1 MTPEPQR
8 IHLSSTEKQI
18 SSVELIE
25 KTSAKDGSPSLLSS
39 HPRNSVPT
47 RRSLDSAIFLGG
59 CCDGRI
65 IRVAGEVA
73 LMGHNLETTT
83 ERLSVLAQC
92 NAPVVKILANYKHR
106 ILLVITEENMLI
118 EYRFNDEYC
127 RDVAELL
134 TLKLASQ
141 LNDRPCFVWAGEM
154 ILAMALGESVIRV
167 WDITKSDNYTL
178 SPHPNSDLR
187 QRSSIVIERLAYCP
201 KHKLLAT
208 GMSDGRIAI
217 WKYTD
222 TRPLL
227 STSTVG
233 IDQYGHFP
241 KVIESVSGSFE
252 PESCW
257 LPQPI
262 VDLFMNHAEEHL
274 RDSCTNTSI
283 GVLVWD
289 STTGV
294 LAASYGSSTD
304 PATENLEEEE
314 NKASIYSAF
323 ILRQQP
329 LCANIGGGGSAVV
342 QVSSQRLAVIS
353 SNPTHF
359 VKSEAPDLASV
370 RTALSSNATT
380 SSSFAKSIE
389 FTESVACVEEQLRS
403 AFCTQEHVAVWNGR
417 QLQVYKHNY
426 SQSLAPF
433 STFACDF
440 EFVGMYEQSIVTRE
454 ARQIHIRNL
463 QGTVKQLINF
473 AEADGPVVVTSI
485 SNGFMACLS
494 ETGVLKV
501 FDLTKKE
508 AKQMYLS
515 KALSSNLPAI
525 ADVCDAGQSG
535 MRVAWL
541 SINSNAS
548 AVAFILTAVSDSQPD
563 SRIFVWQLASDRV
576 QVFDLST
583 GEGRSLDDTTAAD
596 ALNKDH
602 LEGQECKSKTLS
614 NVAQMTSEFVRG
626 HYPLR
631 HYWDLYDSR
640 LLVVE
645 AAKLVPATCPTTS
658 GTVDTPAALDSG
670 GSGES
675 SDEAIETTNESL
687 RPPRHQ
693 HSRISSTFDS
703 EACGFNRT
711 RTLQNIVVAFF
722 VNPEHNSMIVQE
734 VFHLDTGYNGLI
746 GVEVPYFYFILK
758 PDLVSRDAVNL
769 QIRPQFT
776 QTTSQYLGRRVM
788 REFSG
793 LETADPLTRDAILNF
808 SFFLAHGEIDAAFKS
823 MRLIRSTAVWENMAK
838 MCVITRRLDVGFL
851 CLGKIGNA
859 FGASMLREFRNG
871 DNCLTAQTGELALQ
885 LGMTAEAERLFIECG
900 RWDLVTRMH
909 RALGHWDEALSVVEK
924 HNRVR
929 LKNTHYA
936 YALELKNQGNIE
948 DAIHHFVQSN
958 THCVEVPRMLKDF
971 PEKLE
976 EFVNSHPS
984 RELHHWWAQSLEA
997 KGRLK
1002 EAELYYS
1009 RVKDYV
1015 SLVRVYCCGGKEEA
1029 ALELCNETGDA
1040 AACYHL
1046 ARQMEAKGDVDR
1058 AIQLY
1063 TRARAFSCAVRLA
1076 KEHNRNENLYS
1087 LAQLGSP
1094 DDMLDAARHL
1104 EQRGNF
1110 VEKAVLLYHRAGH
1123 LNTAINLAF
1132 EKRQYGALV
1141 SITCDDLGSDCDPE
1155 LIRKCSNFFLQNDQ
1169 FVKAVEVLA
1178 RGKQWLEA
1186 VKLCTDYD
1194 VALSEDL
1201 AEQLTPPPDID
1212 MSETERRDVLTRLGY
1227 ACLSQGLCHLACKKL
1242 TQAGDRV
1249 SAMKAL
1255 LRSGDTNKIIF
1266 FANVSKQRDIY
1277 IMAANYLQTLGT
1289 WRNDTS
1295 VVKLIVQF
1303 YTRAKSFNSLSSFY
1317 EACAQME
1324 VDEYQSY
1331 EKAMGALTEAYKA
1344 LSRAVADAAVASDEV
1359 NGQKLEERLCSIKSQ
1374 IMLCKKFVDAQL
1386 LFEDDPVDALS
1397 QCQAIVDEPK
1407 TAIIIRP
1414 GHVYAVMVKG
1424 LVAHEQYHAA
1434 YACLQEMKEKLGG
1447 HEAVARYL
1455 DKEVQNAIFRALDM
1469 PMPVQL
1475 DSRGGSDSDRGLTMG
1490 EECMESI
1497 EDNADMALESDCEYG
1512 QDDSA

>member
-1 MTPEPQR
+1 
-8 IHLSSTEKQI
+8 
-18 SSVELIE
+18 
-25 KTSAKDGSPSLLSS
+25 
-39 HPRNSVPT
+39 
-47 RRSLDSAIFLGG
+47 
-59 CCDGRI
+59 
-65 IRVAGEVA
+65 
-73 LMGHNLETTT
+73 MGHNLETTT

-92 NAPVVKILANYKHR
+92 NAPIIKILANYEHR

-118 EYRFNDEYC
+118 EYKFNDEYC
-127 RDVAELL
+127 RGVTELL

-141 LNDRPCFVWAGEM
+141 LNDRPSFIWAGEM
-154 ILAMALGESVIRV
+154 VLAMALGESAIRV
-167 WDITKSDNYTL
+167 WDIKKADNYTL
-178 SPHPNSDLR
+178 SPTTSGDLR
-187 QRSSIVIERLAYCP
+187 NRSSTVIERLAYCS
-201 KHKLLAT
+201 KHKLLAA

-217 WKYTD
+217 WKHTD
-222 TRPLL
+222 TRPRLNVP
-227 STSTVG
+227 T
-233 IDQYGHFP
+233 IEMDRQGHYS
-241 KVIESVSGSFE
+241 KAIEPISGTFE

-257 LPQPI
+257 LSQPI
-262 VDLFMNHAEEHL
+262 IDLFVNHAEEHL
-274 RDSCTNTSI
+274 RDSCTNTAIS
-283 GVLVWD
+283 VLVWD
-289 STTGV
+289 STTGM
-294 LAASYGSSTD
+294 LAASYGCYTD
-304 PATENLEEEE
+304 PATEDLEEEE

-323 ILRQQP
+323 ILRQRS
-329 LCANIGGGGSAVV
+329 LCANVGGGGSALV
-342 QVSSQRLAVIS
+342 QGSSQRLAIIS
-353 SNPTHF
+353 SNPAHF

-370 RTALSSNATT
+370 RTTLSPNATT
-380 SSSFAKSIE
+380 SSSSAKSIG
-389 FTESVACVEEQLRS
+389 FTESVICVEEQLRS
-403 AFCTQEHVAVWNGR
+403 AFCTQEYVAVWNGR
-417 QLQVYKHNY
+417 QLQVYKHGY
-426 SQSLAPF
+426 SQPLAPF
-433 STFACDF
+433 STFACEF
-440 EFVGMYEQSIVTRE
+440 EFVGMHEQSIVTRDG
-454 ARQIHIRNL
+454 RQIHIRNL

-473 AEADGPVVVTSI
+473 AEADGSVAVTSI
-485 SNGFMACLS
+485 CNGFMACLS
-494 ETGVLKV
+494 EAGVLKV

-525 ADVCDAGQSG
+525 AGVCDARQSG

-548 AVAFILTAVSDSQPD
+548 AVAFILSVVSDSQPD
-563 SRIFVWQLASDRV
+563 SRIFVWQLSSDRV
-576 QVFDLST
+576 QVFDLAT
-583 GEGRSLDDTTAAD
+583 GESRSLDDTAAEI
-596 ALNKDH
+596 LNKER
-602 LEGQECKSKTLS
+602 LEAQACKSRTLPI
-614 NVAQMTSEFVRG
+614 VAQMTSEFVRG

-645 AAKLVPATCPTTS
+645 AAKLVPYTSHSTS
-658 GTVDTPAALDSG
+658 GTVNTPTSLDSG
-670 GSGES
+670 GSGETT
-675 SDEAIETTNESL
+675 DE
-687 RPPRHQ
+687 
-693 HSRISSTFDS
+693 
-703 EACGFNRT
+703 
-711 RTLQNIVVAFF
+711 LQNIVVAFF
-722 VNPEHNSMIVQE
+722 VNPEHNSMIAQE
-734 VFHLDTGYNGLI
+734 VFHLEPGYNGLI
-746 GVEVPYFYFILK
+746 GVEVPYFYFVLK
-758 PDLVSRDAVNL
+758 PDLVSKAVVNAHTG
-769 QIRPQFT
+769 PQFT
-776 QTTSQYLGRRVM
+776 QTKSQYLDRRVM

-859 FGASMLREFRNG
+859 FGASMLREVRNG
-871 DNCLTAQTGELALQ
+871 DNCLTAQIGELALQ

-909 RALGHWDEALSVVEK
+909 RALGHWDEALGVVEK

-936 YALELKNQGNIE
+936 YALELRDQGNIE
-948 DAIHHFVQSN
+948 DAIHQ
-958 THCVEVPRMLKDF
+958 
-971 PEKLE
+971 
-976 EFVNSHPS
+976 
-984 RELHHWWAQSLEA
+984 ELHHWWARSLEA

-1015 SLVRVYCCGGKEEA
+1015 SLVRVYCCGGKEEV

-1058 AIQLY
+1058 AIQLF

-1076 KEHNRNENLYS
+1076 KAHNRNEHLYS

-1094 DDMLDAARHL
+1094 EDMLDAAHHL
-1104 EQRGNF
+1104 EQREDF
-1110 VEKAVLLYHRAGH
+1110 VDKAVLLYHRAGH

-1132 EKRQYGALV
+1132 EKRQFGALV
-1141 SITCDDLGSDCDPE
+1141 SITCDDFGADCDPE
-1155 LIRKCSNFFLQNDQ
+1155 LIRKCSNFFLENSQ
-1169 FVKAVEVLA
+1169 FAKAVEVLA

-1186 VKLCTDYD
+1186 VKLCVDYD
-1194 VALSEDL
+1194 VALNEDL
-1201 AEQLTPPPDID
+1201 AEQLTPPPEFE
-1212 MSETERRDVLTRLGY
+1212 MLETERRDVLTRLGY
-1227 ACLSQGLCHLACKKL
+1227 ACLSQGLYHLACKKL

-1277 IMAANYLQTLGT
+1277 NMAANYLQTLGT
-1289 WRNDTS
+1289 WRNDTT

-1303 YTRAKSFNSLSSFY
+1303 YTRAKSFSSLSSFY

-1324 VDEYQSY
+1324 IDEYQSY

-1344 LSRAVADAAVASDEV
+1344 LSRGMADTAITSEEV
-1359 NGQKLEERLCSIKSQ
+1359 IGQKLEERLCSIKSQ

-1397 QCQAIVDEPK
+1397 RCQVIVDEPK
-1407 TAIIIRP
+1407 TAVIIRP

-1424 LVAHEQYHAA
+1424 LVAHGQYRAA

-1447 HEAVARYL
+1447 YEAVARYL
-1455 DKEVQNAIFRALDM
+1455 GKEVQNTIFRALDI
-1469 PMPVQL
+1469 PTPVKL
-1475 DSRGGSDSDRGLTMG
+1475 DSRGSSDSDRGLTMG
-1490 EECMESI
+1490 EECVESI
-1497 EDNADMALESDCEYG
+1497 EDNADMALESDCEYE
-1512 QDDSA
+1512 QDDST

>member
-1 MTPEPQR
+1 
-8 IHLSSTEKQI
+8 
-18 SSVELIE
+18 
-25 KTSAKDGSPSLLSS
+25 
-39 HPRNSVPT
+39 
-47 RRSLDSAIFLGG
+47 
-59 CCDGRI
+59 
-65 IRVAGEVA
+65 
-73 LMGHNLETTT
+73 
-83 ERLSVLAQC
+83 
-92 NAPVVKILANYKHR
+92 
-106 ILLVITEENMLI
+106 
-118 EYRFNDEYC
+118 
-127 RDVAELL
+127 
-134 TLKLASQ
+134 
-141 LNDRPCFVWAGEM
+141 
-154 ILAMALGESVIRV
+154 
-167 WDITKSDNYTL
+167 
-178 SPHPNSDLR
+178 
-187 QRSSIVIERLAYCP
+187 
-201 KHKLLAT
+201 
-208 GMSDGRIAI
+208 
-217 WKYTD
+217 
-222 TRPLL
+222 
-227 STSTVG
+227 
-233 IDQYGHFP
+233 
-241 KVIESVSGSFE
+241 
-252 PESCW
+252 
-257 LPQPI
+257 
-262 VDLFMNHAEEHL
+262 
-274 RDSCTNTSI
+274 
-283 GVLVWD
+283 
-289 STTGV
+289 
-294 LAASYGSSTD
+294 
-304 PATENLEEEE
+304 
-314 NKASIYSAF
+314 
-323 ILRQQP
+323 
-329 LCANIGGGGSAVV
+329 
-342 QVSSQRLAVIS
+342 
-353 SNPTHF
+353 
-359 VKSEAPDLASV
+359 
-370 RTALSSNATT
+370 
-380 SSSFAKSIE
+380 
-389 FTESVACVEEQLRS
+389 
-403 AFCTQEHVAVWNGR
+403 
-417 QLQVYKHNY
+417 
-426 SQSLAPF
+426 
-433 STFACDF
+433 
-440 EFVGMYEQSIVTRE
+440 
-454 ARQIHIRNL
+454 
-463 QGTVKQLINF
+463 
-473 AEADGPVVVTSI
+473 
-485 SNGFMACLS
+485 
-494 ETGVLKV
+494 
-501 FDLTKKE
+501 
-508 AKQMYLS
+508 
-515 KALSSNLPAI
+515 
-525 ADVCDAGQSG
+525 
-535 MRVAWL
+535 
-541 SINSNAS
+541 
-548 AVAFILTAVSDSQPD
+548 
-563 SRIFVWQLASDRV
+563 
-576 QVFDLST
+576 
-583 GEGRSLDDTTAAD
+583 
-596 ALNKDH
+596 
-602 LEGQECKSKTLS
+602 
-614 NVAQMTSEFVRG
+614 
-626 HYPLR
+626 
-631 HYWDLYDSR
+631 
-640 LLVVE
+640 
-645 AAKLVPATCPTTS
+645 
-658 GTVDTPAALDSG
+658 
-670 GSGES
+670 
-675 SDEAIETTNESL
+675 
-687 RPPRHQ
+687 
-693 HSRISSTFDS
+693 
-703 EACGFNRT
+703 
-711 RTLQNIVVAFF
+711 
-722 VNPEHNSMIVQE
+722 
-734 VFHLDTGYNGLI
+734 
-746 GVEVPYFYFILK
+746 
-758 PDLVSRDAVNL
+758 
-769 QIRPQFT
+769 
-776 QTTSQYLGRRVM
+776 
-788 REFSG
+788 
-793 LETADPLTRDAILNF
+793 
-808 SFFLAHGEIDAAFKS
+808 
-823 MRLIRSTAVWENMAK
+823 
-838 MCVITRRLDVGFL
+838 
-851 CLGKIGNA
+851 
-859 FGASMLREFRNG
+859 MLREFRNG

-958 THCVEVPRMLKDF
+958 THCVEVPRMLKDS

-984 RELHHWWAQSLEA
+984 RYHSFGLIECHRELHHWWAQSLEA

-1469 PMPVQL
+1469 PTPVQL

-1512 QDDSA
+1512 QDDSARLRSNMVAYVPQMPAQHSTSSSRMQWKRLRIGALASFPLIGHYYLATLSNAFTGSCNHERHHQVDEQQEEDRWVASIISIISNNNYSRNSAAPRSWEKLSMPQHGTWCRSTVTQLTKWTIVDVSSNPWVSGLSPHPGTALLRSLPPPTLHVYHDPNAAVRVSCVALALHGHEPPRRQSHRSNREIHVTKSLAVEPRSIAIGFGDCGGSDDSVDQARHYNSHRTDRIFACTSITDWMPRSKCSNDKGDQFEVFGIPLVLLGVRRYGSKAGGMTCGRPAEGSTMHFGERGLPLLGRVMRGEMIAILTR